1 MEKRKITTDELFDSL
16 ITVLINYERNKDIL
30 SETPHRRFL
39 DLALVPV
46 LLNKKENSYEYVS
59 ESLIRDY
66 KLDCDKIIDF
76 AYLNHIRTL
85 GIQFRSMFDIFM
97 KIIPDE
103 AFMEQSDNPFD
114 ISSKNTFVLTNKYM
128 LYGASLLYNKELLE
142 MIGSLFKKDYYIIP
156 SSVNEIIIFPNI
168 EYNEVSEIK
177 DLIRMVNENVLE
189 SEDLFLSNSLYKYK
203 INYNSI
209 AIL

>member
-103 AFMEQSDNPFD
+103 TFMEQSDNPFD

>member
-46 LLNKKENSYEYVS
+46 LLNKKENTYEYVS

-103 AFMEQSDNPFD
+103 TFMEQSDNPFD